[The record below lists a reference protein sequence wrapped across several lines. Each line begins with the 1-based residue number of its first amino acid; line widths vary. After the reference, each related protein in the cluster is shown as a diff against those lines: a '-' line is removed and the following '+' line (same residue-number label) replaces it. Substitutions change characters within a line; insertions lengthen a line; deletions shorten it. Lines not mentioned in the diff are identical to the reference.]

1 MSGRKVHQYF
11 GRRPSKWSILGFLD
25 ECDEEPFQVKGNRAD
40 RQLAREWENNRKNTT
55 SSVRLY
61 RPRFHGS
68 SFHEIGTING
78 GTELLRKSE
87 VKSERVHIAK
97 TQKQDVTNLH
107 SPSQGNVHKDHDI
120 SLGQKRP
127 HGTLHGD
134 ENDESDSDES
144 PCESAKKRSAR
155 GPYKTQLKRMP
166 VELQT
171 SISESDTE
179 SGSEYNQSLSD
190 TERKGLPTLQLKNF
204 RESFEKMHQS
214 GKWLLSSGSYVE
226 DIIFNHGQKLSTE
239 SLMHSWIIDL
249 NDAET
254 TNLFTS
260 AEQGEIRATIRKVPE
275 VSRGYAQSLIRFAQ
289 ARTADEL
296 RHIMETTSFRPEDE
310 AYDREKHFDAEWA
323 ENVVRNFLMDV
334 GDPAQR
340 LQKAHLEGWFDA
352 NVWASIIDRAFGNLH
367 DIELVRKESAS
378 VSTSARKNRA
388 RSRSE
393 RKKMGRRIDVIF
405 RSPVNNLEFGAIEVG
420 KMFDGTAGTKRLN
433 DYHKLAKVMHDML
446 VSLGRYVKNE
456 EVKVKKLQVVGLL
469 HSGRSCDAT
478 VATE

>member
-1 MSGRKVHQYF
+1 
-11 GRRPSKWSILGFLD
+11 
-25 ECDEEPFQVKGNRAD
+25 
-40 RQLAREWENNRKNTT
+40 
-55 SSVRLY
+55 
-61 RPRFHGS
+61 
-68 SFHEIGTING
+68 
-78 GTELLRKSE
+78 
-87 VKSERVHIAK
+87 
-97 TQKQDVTNLH
+97 
-107 SPSQGNVHKDHDI
+107 
-120 SLGQKRP
+120 
-127 HGTLHGD
+127 
-134 ENDESDSDES
+134 
-144 PCESAKKRSAR
+144 
-155 GPYKTQLKRMP
+155 
-166 VELQT
+166 
-171 SISESDTE
+171 
-179 SGSEYNQSLSD
+179 
-190 TERKGLPTLQLKNF
+190 
-204 RESFEKMHQS
+204 MHQS

-352 NVWASIIDRAFGNLH
+352 NVWVSIIDRAFGNLH

-393 RKKMGRRIDVIF
+393 RKKMGRRIDGIF

-478 VATE
+478 VVTE